1 MRKLSIML
9 AAAATLGMAA
19 PAVAGDDIS
28 FSFGTRGWWGGPSH
42 GAYAYD
48 RSWWGGPSS
57 YVDDDCRAVRVRERL
72 PDGTV
77 IVRTRHSC

>member
-19 PAVAGDDIS
+19 PAVAGDDVSIG
-28 FSFGTRGWWGGPSH
+28 FGTRGWWGGPSH

-48 RSWWGGPSS
+48 RGWRGGSA
-57 YVDDDCRAVRVRERL
+57 YNDCRTVRVRERL
-72 PDGTV
+72 PDGRV
-77 IVRTRHSC
+77 IIRTRSSC